1 MAMNTGLK
9 DAIDALWKNPVK
21 KNWEAFSALL
31 KKSNVFYYDVIYESN
46 VDKIDDLKKAY
57 VELYTESKKEV
68 GKVPVYIQEGKK
80 IEGATIYLKGLH
92 NINRPR

>member
-1 MAMNTGLK
+1 MAQENIK

-31 KKSNVFYYDVIYESN
+31 KKSKIFYYDVIYGN
-46 VDKIDDLKKAY
+46 TVDKTDDLKKAY

-68 GKVPVYIQEGKK
+68 GKVPVYMQEGKK
-80 IEGATIYLKGLH
+80 IAGATIYLKGLH
-92 NINRPR
+92 NINRQRG